1 MKGKNQADQIVLEG
15 LYGKYAPMVYRR
27 CFSMLRDDAEAQ
39 DMVQEVFLRIYE
51 RMDSLDL
58 SQPSSLLWNT
68 ATRLCLN
75 RIRDKKRRGLDVD
88 SSELLLTIACAE
100 DEDDGIGARSILSKL
115 FSNEP
120 ESSRTMAVL
129 HFVDGM
135 TLEETAREVNLSV
148 SGVRK
153 RLRGLQ
159 AKIKTLEV
167 K

>member
-1 MKGKNQADQIVLEG
+1 MKGKNTADRQELSR
-15 LYGKYAPMVYRR
+15 LYETYAPMVYRR
-27 CFSMLRDDAEAQ
+27 CSALLKDSAEAE
-39 DMVQEVFLRIYE
+39 DMVQEVFLRIFD
-51 RMDSLDL
+51 RMDTLDI

-75 RIRDKKRRGLDVD
+75 RIRDKHRRGLDVD
-88 SSELLLTIACAE
+88 SSELLLNIACM
-100 DEDDGIGARSILSKL
+100 DDSQDNDAKGILDRL
-115 FSNEP
+115 FSREP
-120 ESSRTMAVL
+120 ESSRTIAVL
-129 HFVDGM
+129 HYVDGM